1 MVMEELM
8 VKTKGKGSMKDASCV
23 MFEKKDL
30 VQLKLR
36 AMRRGVWFR
45 ALSRIDRVLLELTV
59 SVVPRVRSFK
69 LAKILSTI
77 VERLEDAL
85 EGRVLHV
92 FRKFGFQ
99 LARRISSLAQKW
111 GNRSAQVWAY
121 DMSFARFLAIMR
133 LNNAAVCSL

>member
-1 MVMEELM
+1 M
-8 VKTKGKGSMKDASCV
+8 VKTNGKGSMKDASCI

-30 VQLKLR
+30 IQLKLR

-69 LAKILSTI
+69 LAKMLSTI

-92 FRKFGFQ
+92 FRRFGFQ
-99 LARRISSLAQKW
+99 LARRISLLAQKW

>member
-1 MVMEELM
+1 MAMGELM

-69 LAKILSTI
+69 LAKMLSTI

-92 FRKFGFQ
+92 FRRFGFQ
-99 LARRISSLAQKW
+99 LARRISLLAQKW

>member
-1 MVMEELM
+1 M
-8 VKTKGKGSMKDASCV
+8 VKTNEKGSMKDASCV
-23 MFEKKDL
+23 MFGKKDL

-59 SVVPRVRSFK
+59 SVVPRERSFK
-69 LAKILSTI
+69 LAKMLSTI
-77 VERLEDAL
+77 IERLEDAL
-85 EGRVLHV
+85 EDRVLHV
-92 FRKFGFQ
+92 IRRIGFQ
-99 LARRISSLAQKW
+99 LARRISLLAQKW

>member
-1 MVMEELM
+1 M

-69 LAKILSTI
+69 LAKMLSTI

-92 FRKFGFQ
+92 FRRIGFQ

-111 GNRSAQVWAY
+111 GNKTAHAWANDLGFIRY
-121 DMSFARFLAIMR
+121 LTIMKV
-133 LNNAAVCSL
+133 NTYPFSV

>member
-1 MVMEELM
+1 M
-8 VKTKGKGSMKDASCV
+8 VKTKGKGSMKDVSCV
-23 MFEKKDL
+23 MFGKKDL

-59 SVVPRVRSFK
+59 RVVPRVRSFK
-69 LAKILSTI
+69 LAKMLSTI

-92 FRKFGFQ
+92 IRGLVF
-99 LARRISSLAQKW
+99 SLPAE
-111 GNRSAQVWAY
+111 S
-121 DMSFARFLAIMR
+121 
-133 LNNAAVCSL
+133 VC

>member
-1 MVMEELM
+1 M
-8 VKTKGKGSMKDASCV
+8 VKTKGKGSMKDASYV
-23 MFEKKDL
+23 MFGKKDL

-45 ALSRIDRVLLELTV
+45 ALSRIDRVLLELTI

-69 LAKILSTI
+69 LAKMLSTI

-92 FRKFGFQ
+92 FRRFGFQ

>member
-1 MVMEELM
+1 
-8 VKTKGKGSMKDASCV
+8 

-59 SVVPRVRSFK
+59 RVVPRVRSFK
-69 LAKILSTI
+69 LAKMLSRI

-85 EGRVLHV
+85 EGRVCHV
-92 FRKFGFQ
+92 FRRIGFQ

>member
-1 MVMEELM
+1 M
-8 VKTKGKGSMKDASCV
+8 VKTKGKGSMKDVSCV

-69 LAKILSTI
+69 LAKMLSTI

-92 FRKFGFQ
+92 FRRIGFQ
-99 LARRISSLAQKW
+99 LAHRISSLAQKW

>member
-1 MVMEELM
+1 M
-8 VKTKGKGSMKDASCV
+8 VKTNEKGSMKDASCV
-23 MFEKKDL
+23 MFGKKDL

-69 LAKILSTI
+69 LAKMLSTI

-92 FRKFGFQ
+92 FRRFGFQ
-99 LARRISSLAQKW
+99 LARRISLLAQKW